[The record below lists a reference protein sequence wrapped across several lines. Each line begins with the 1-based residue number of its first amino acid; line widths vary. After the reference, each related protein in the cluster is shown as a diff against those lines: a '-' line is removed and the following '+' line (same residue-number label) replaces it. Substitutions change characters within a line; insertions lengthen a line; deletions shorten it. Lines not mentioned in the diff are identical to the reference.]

1 MLGKILDVY
10 LPNEYKDNKLL
21 DIMDRTKIGFKIK
34 TKDEVLEII
43 LDNNDNNSKIM
54 KDDFVIIRKQIIS
67 NKEFIDLNI
76 TDETR
81 KKTKPQHVRNEF
93 RKVLR
98 LSDSGIVDDISNK
111 QLKITDKIKAF
122 FRKNKE
128 CILVNQYGPTE
139 THVVTSYTLNKNIE
153 KLIGVLN
160 E

>member
-67 NKEFIDLNI
+67 NKEFIDL
-76 TDETR
+76 
-81 KKTKPQHVRNEF
+81 
-93 RKVLR
+93 
-98 LSDSGIVDDISNK
+98 
-111 QLKITDKIKAF
+111 
-122 FRKNKE
+122 
-128 CILVNQYGPTE
+128 ILVN
-139 THVVTSYTLNKNIE
+139 
-153 KLIGVLN
+153 
-160 E
+160 